1 MSARIRAVAL
11 GYQGFGNVGDE
22 AILAGMEE
30 VLTGSPV
37 QVVAVIGGQEPIP
50 AFVSAARITTHRM
63 RPTLA
68 GLRAVRDA
76 RVVLISGGGLL
87 NDHWLTVVP
96 TYLAWSV
103 LARLAGARIAWI
115 GVGVG
120 PLRRPVSRR
129 LAGWALAL
137 ACCVTVR
144 DPESAALV
152 ASISGRVTTT
162 VVPDP
167 ALMMSRPAPLDRKG
181 IGLIVREPTPDR
193 AGDRMPMAQ
202 ALAEAAARV
211 GGNGTSVRLITF
223 GGPRDRSFA
232 EEIRDQARTAGA
244 AMVGI
249 DELGPDP
256 RKALESIAAL
266 ESVVS
271 VRLHGVILAALAS
284 TPVVPIAYDE
294 KVRSVARLLGMERL
308 TQAIDGLSGDGI
320 VAALTEAA
328 SADTQRRVW
337 QSTEELRSSG
347 IRLRTLIE
355 QAVR

>member
-1 MSARIRAVAL
+1 MSARIRALAL

-22 AILAGMEE
+22 AILAGLEE
-30 VLTGSPV
+30 VLAESPV
-37 QVVAVIGGQEPIP
+37 QVVAVIGGPEPIP
-50 AFVSAARITTHRM
+50 AFVSATRITTHRM

-68 GLRAVRDA
+68 GLRALR
-76 RVVLISGGGLL
+76 RTGLVLVSGGGLL

-103 LARLAGARIAWI
+103 LARVAGARIAWI

-120 PLRRPVSRR
+120 PLRRPLSRR

-137 ACCVTVR
+137 ASCVTVR
-144 DPESAALV
+144 DPESAAL
-152 ASISGRVTTT
+152 AATIARHVTVT

-167 ALMMSRPAPLDRKG
+167 ALLMSRPAPRDRKG

-193 AGDRMPMAQ
+193 FDDRTAMAQ
-202 ALAEAAARV
+202 ALADTGARLAD
-211 GGNGTSVRLITF
+211 NGTAVRLITF
-223 GGPRDRSFA
+223 GGPRDLRFA
-232 EEIRDQARTAGA
+232 EEIRDRAMAAGA
-244 AMVGI
+244 ILAGI

-256 RKALESIAAL
+256 GEALDAIASL
-266 ESVVS
+266 EAAVS

-294 KVRSVARLLGMERL
+294 KVRSVARLLGMQHL
-308 TQAIDGLSGDGI
+308 TQAIDGLSGEGI
-320 VAALTEAA
+320 AAALQEAA
-328 SADTQRRVW
+328 SVNMQKKVW
-337 QSTEELRSSG
+337 QSTEGLRSSG
-347 IRLRTLIE
+347 TRLRRLIE